1 MADYTDPNAVLN
13 IKRLSEND
21 SYYSNVYKKTEKLVS
36 TVFYILSFVSDTETN
51 KLHKDHVT
59 RAAFTT
65 HEVSLELLRVYESEA
80 PGHLFRLQH
89 ALAALA
95 SALTMATAA
104 GVTTEAVRE
113 LLCGEIDLIQRRVR
127 HEFGGGPGGVPSFLT
142 RTEAPASAAPSKSRS
157 GSTRSQAAGSN
168 RDSTQAQAPRSSRT
182 HIPAG
187 DISSDAHLVY
197 SQLTDRATRI
207 KTVLEAKP
215 EATIKDISEVITDIS
230 EKTIQR
236 ELNSL
241 IEKGQ
246 VIRQGER
253 RWSRY
258 SLAP

>member
-1 MADYTDPNAVLN
+1 M
-13 IKRLSEND
+13 
-21 SYYSNVYKKTEKLVS
+21 
-36 TVFYILSFVSDTETN
+36 
-51 KLHKDHVT
+51 
-59 RAAFTT
+59 
-65 HEVSLELLRVYESEA
+65 SLELLRVYESES

-89 ALAALA
+89 ALAALE
-95 SALTMATAA
+95 SALTIATAA

-127 HEFGGGPGGVPSFLT
+127 HEFAGGPSGVPTFLA
-142 RTEAPASAAPSKSRS
+142 RDEAATAAKSGKPRPS
-157 GSTRSQAAGSN
+157 
-168 RDSTQAQAPRSSRT
+168 APRSSVSGNAPTREGSAT
-182 HIPAG
+182 PRVSRSHIPAG

-258 SLAP
+258 SLAV